1 MSKRRVEEL
10 LADIKEAAG
19 RIGKYVGGMDYE
31 VFLGD
36 LKTQDAVVRNVEII
50 GEAVKKLPRSFTVN
64 HSVIPWKEMAGTR
77 DKLIHDYFGVNYDI
91 LWNIAK
97 SELPAILEEIEKL
110 IVTQRRE
117 DTKK

>member
-1 MSKRRVEEL
+1 
-10 LADIKEAAG
+10 
-19 RIGKYVGGMDYE
+19 
-31 VFLGD
+31 
-36 LKTQDAVVRNVEII
+36 
-50 GEAVKKLPRSFTVN
+50 
-64 HSVIPWKEMAGTR
+64 MAGTR

>member
-10 LADIKEAAG
+10 LGDMKEAAG
-19 RIGKYVGGMDYE
+19 RIEKYIGGMDYQT
-31 VFLGD
+31 FLED

-50 GEAVKKLPRSFTVN
+50 GEAVKKLPKSFTSK
-64 HSVIPWKEMAGTR
+64 HAGIPWKEMAGTR

-97 SELPAILEEIEKL
+97 SELPGILDAIKKL
-110 IVTQRRE
+110 PMAGE
-117 DTKK
+117 